1 MAGVPAAKEHE
12 VFECLTLVD
21 ATVHSISDHDSL
33 EVSLACV
40 LLTVN
45 VFG

>member
-1 MAGVPAAKEHE
+1 MAGVPAAKEH
-12 VFECLTLVD
+12 ECLTLVD